1 MNSKHQLRS
10 SLRKKYMTIAVLAAI
25 IYVFFLS
32 SKLWMPNAD
41 NASNYTEIGTVLQIG
56 NSDNKVTLINW
67 EYSEAQEAMSVEMDL
82 ASTIEPKFAAVDKSG
97 SRIPVNLRLAESGT
111 YVLEL
116 SSVPADF
123 RAISLRV
130 TTGKSTVRLYT
141 NESKVSRVS
150 ALSFYSTLD
159 EYLEARIG
167 RNQKQLEAEI
177 ADTQKQIADL
187 NSQIEQ
193 YQQQIDQ
200 TTSRMPY
207 LTRQQRSDAEASIKE
222 WNQKISDCQNK
233 ISDLNET
240 IQELKQEREGQGER
254 ESIVSETDTLDSE

>member
-1 MNSKHQLRS
+1 
-10 SLRKKYMTIAVLAAI
+10 MTIAVLAAI

-159 EYLEARIG
+159 EYLEEF
-167 RNQKQLEAEI
+167 RNEQGTRYAPYL
-177 ADTQKQIADL
+177 ADL
-187 NSQIEQ
+187 MDRPEV
-193 YQQQIDQ
+193 Y
-200 TTSRMPY
+200 
-207 LTRQQRSDAEASIKE
+207 K
-222 WNQKISDCQNK
+222 
-233 ISDLNET
+233 DLCHLVET
-240 IQELKQEREGQGER
+240 VREEHYRKTYERFF
-254 ESIVSETDTLDSE
+254 